1 MRINISR
8 TVNFISLGA
17 FEETEDHEEDCE
29 LLMGWSS
36 AKSFWKA
43 SQTVRSRV
51 KRKLGSAK
59 GCWEENS
66 DSSQGRSHSISV
78 CVRRHG

>member
-1 MRINISR
+1 MSR
-8 TVNFISLGA
+8 TVSFISSGA
-17 FEETEDHEEDCE
+17 FEETEDREADCE
-29 LLMGWSS
+29 LLIGWSS

-43 SQTVRSRV
+43 SQTVISRV

-78 CVRRHG
+78 WVRRQG